1 MAKSKNSSSSKK
13 SSQKSPPKKKATKSS
28 ASKKKST
35 NSKRKS
41 KKSMSK
47 ASPSLFARLAKWSFI
62 LAIWGTLFLSAI
74 VLWYAKDLPD
84 ITQGATFERR
94 NSIIVKSSDGE
105 VLARYGESKGQ
116 NLNVK
121 NMPDYLVQAVLATE
135 DRNFYHH
142 FGISPLGIARAM
154 SINLMKGRFVQ
165 GGSTITQQLAKNL
178 FLTHDRKVTRKI
190 KEAIL
195 AVWLE
200 QELTKDE
207 ILSAYMN
214 RVYLGSGTYGFDAA
228 ARLYFGKSA
237 ADVNLHEAA
246 ILAGLLKAPS
256 RYSPHND
263 LDLAKERAQVVLGAM
278 IDAGYIK
285 KSDMTGSNMKLHLP
299 NNTSQKGKNVRY
311 FTDWVIEG
319 IDDLVGRPDMDLV
332 IETTLSSGLQ
342 NHAQDVL
349 VNSIDT
355 APKEYFVSQG
365 AILAMRPDGA
375 IITMIGGYDFGQSQ
389 FNRATLAKRPP
400 GSSFKP
406 FVYLTALAQGW
417 EPNDII
423 IDAPIT
429 SGSYRPKNFANKYYG
444 EVTLEQALTKSMNTA
459 AVRLAKDVGI
469 GNVAKTA
476 RTLGVLEGLN
486 KDLSLALGSSGI
498 PMLQLATAY
507 ATIANGG
514 YRVYPYAIDRITN
527 GEDGRMLY
535 QRKTPKSYQ
544 RIFNGDNIADLTRM
558 MQTVVNEG
566 TGRAAKLPYPA
577 AGKTGTSQ
585 DNRDA
590 WFTGFTNNVICTVW
604 LGNDDNSPMRKIT
617 GGGAPAQ
624 IWRSVVAKAHPEQPN
639 LNFPK
644 NDSSEDGFSGLLGR
658 LISGGSSNSSIKP
671 DNSRDPYR
679 NLNE

>member
-1 MAKSKNSSSSKK
+1 MAKT
-13 SSQKSPPKKKATKSS
+13 TKSS
-28 ASKKKST
+28 STKKKTTKASSTKKKTPAKSATSKKTPKNKKKSPA
-35 NSKRKS
+35 
-41 KKSMSK
+41 KKNTT
-47 ASPSLFARLAKWSFI
+47 PSLFSRLMRWAFI
-62 LAIWGTLFLSAI
+62 LAIWGSLFVGGV

-94 NSIIVKSSDGE
+94 NNIIVKSADGE
-105 VLARYGESKGQ
+105 ILARYGESKGQ

-121 NMPDYLVQAVLATE
+121 DMPDYLVQAVLATE
-135 DRNFYHH
+135 DRKFYSH
-142 FGISPLGIARAM
+142 FGIDPLGIARAM

-195 AVWLE
+195 AVWME
-200 QELTKDE
+200 RELTKDE

-228 ARLYFGKSA
+228 ARLYFDKSA
-237 ADVNLHEAA
+237 TDVNLHEAA

-256 RYSPHND
+256 RYSPHNN
-263 LDLAKERAQVVLGAM
+263 LDLARERAQVVLGAM

-285 KSDMTGSNMKLHLP
+285 KTDLTEANMALHLP
-299 NNTSQKGKNVRY
+299 HKKSRQGKNVRY

-332 IETTLSSGLQ
+332 IETTLNAKIQ
-342 NHAQDVL
+342 DHAQGVL
-349 VNSIDT
+349 TNSIDT

-375 IITMIGGYDFGQSQ
+375 IVTMVGGYDFGQSQ

-406 FVYLTALAQGW
+406 FVYLTALEEGW
-417 EPNDII
+417 KPNDRIL
-423 IDAPIT
+423 DAPIT
-429 SGSYRPKNFANKYYG
+429 DGKYRPKNFAGKYYG
-444 EVTLEQALTKSMNTA
+444 EVTLEEAMAKSMNTA
-459 AVRLAKDVGI
+459 AVRLAQEVGI
-469 GNVAKTA
+469 RNVAKTA
-476 RTLGVLEGLN
+476 RTLGVLENLN

-498 PMLQLATAY
+498 PMLQLTTAY

-514 YRVYPYAIDRITN
+514 HRVYPYAINRITN
-527 GEDGRMLY
+527 GENGRVLY
-535 QRKTPKSYQ
+535 QRKMPNSYQ
-544 RIFNGDNIADLTRM
+544 RIFNGENIADLTRM

-590 WFTGFTNNVICTVW
+590 WFAGFTENIVCTVW

-624 IWRSVVAKAHPEQPN
+624 IWRSVVSKAHPAQPN

-644 NDSSEDGFSGLLGR
+644 SESNGNGFSNLLGR
-658 LISGGSSNSSIKP
+658 LISGGSSNSGVTP
-671 DNSRDPYR
+671 DNGRDPYR
-679 NLNE
+679 NLND

>member
-1 MAKSKNSSSSKK
+1 MAKKK
-13 SSQKSPPKKKATKSS
+13 SSTPSKSNKKTTKASPTKKKPKSS
-28 ASKKKST
+28 ASKTKKKT
-35 NSKRKS
+35 PA
-41 KKSMSK
+41 KKK
-47 ASPSLFARLAKWSFI
+47 TPSLFARLIKWGFI
-62 LAIWGTLFLSAI
+62 LAIWGGIFLGGVI
-74 VLWYAKDLPD
+74 LWYAKDLPD

-94 NSIIVKSSDGE
+94 NNIIVKSSDGE
-105 VLARYGESKGQ
+105 ILARYGESKGE

-121 NMPDYLVQAVLATE
+121 DMPDYLVQAVLATE
-135 DRNFYHH
+135 DRKFYSH
-142 FGISPLGIARAM
+142 FGIDPLGIARAM

-200 QELTKDE
+200 RELTKDE

-228 ARLYFGKSA
+228 ARLYFDKSA
-237 ADVNLHEAA
+237 KNVNLHEAA

-256 RYSPHND
+256 KYSPHNN

-285 KSDMTGSNMKLHLP
+285 KSDMTESNMELHLP
-299 NNTSQKGKNVRY
+299 HKKSRQGKNVRY

-332 IETTLSSGLQ
+332 IETTLNSKIQ
-342 NHAQDVL
+342 NHAQGVL
-349 VNSIDT
+349 TNSIDT
-355 APKEYFVSQG
+355 APQEYFVSQG

-375 IITMIGGYDFGQSQ
+375 IITMVGGYDFGQSQ

-406 FVYLTALAQGW
+406 FVYLTALEKGW
-417 EPNDII
+417 KPNDLIL
-423 IDAPIT
+423 DAPIT
-429 SGSYRPKNFANKYYG
+429 KGKYRPKNFASKYYG
-444 EVTLEQALTKSMNTA
+444 ETTLEQAMAKSMNTA
-459 AVRLAKDVGI
+459 AVRLAKEVGI

-476 RTLGVLEGLN
+476 RTLGVLEKLN

-498 PMLQLATAY
+498 PMLQLTTAY

-514 YRVYPYAIDRITN
+514 HRVYPYAINRITN
-527 GEDGRMLY
+527 GENGHVLY
-535 QRKTPKSYQ
+535 QRKKPKSYQ
-544 RIFNGDNIADLTRM
+544 RIFDGGNIADLTRM

-585 DNRDA
+585 NNRDA
-590 WFTGFTNNVICTVW
+590 WFAGFTDNIVCTVW

-624 IWRSVVAKAHPEQPN
+624 IWRSVVTKAHPTQPD

-644 NDSSEDGFSGLLGR
+644 NESNRNGFSNLLGR
-658 LISGGSSNSSIKP
+658 LISGDSTNSGIKP
-671 DNSRDPYR
+671 DNNRDPYR
-679 NLNE
+679 NLND